1 MEPSWR
7 GHPSAGLRVTVLGRL
22 GVEVGGDA
30 LPLRGDRR
38 RALLAALFLGAGR
51 TLAVG
56 DLVTRVWGVSSNQAN
71 RSALQVHVARARALF
86 DAHCG
91 RPLILGGDGGYRI
104 ELDETESDLLTFRS
118 LVRQAD
124 AADTPEGRTDLLVH
138 ALGLWR
144 GPVLGDVT
152 SPVLHARD
160 VAPLNEELL
169 RVAEAGFGAALERG
183 DHEEVARRVASVVA
197 DHPER
202 EPLARI
208 HMVALYR
215 SGRSSEALRVYA
227 RTRAVLAE
235 RLGADPGRELRET
248 FHGILR
254 GDLDRVPRVP
264 RPRALGGPDAA
275 GREGTARPARGA
287 DPPEPGVVPA
297 ELPAAVVPLV
307 GRDRALA
314 ELDRLVD
321 PCALMPGS
329 VLVRGPA
336 GAGSS
341 ALAVRWAHGA
351 AAHFP
356 DGQLYVNLRGEDGR
370 PYDPAEAL
378 RRLLRS
384 LTGGAEVPD
393 GLGTDE
399 VAARARTLT
408 ARRRVLL
415 VLDNAVSARQV
426 RPLLPGG
433 TGCAAVVT
441 SRHWLTDLLVRDG
454 LRVLPVGALAREEAV
469 ALLESLVAPERRSGE
484 GLERLAQL
492 AGCLPLPLRMAVAWL
507 DTRPDR
513 SVDDL
518 VRAVE
523 GVDPAHSGTPAA
535 RMAAV
540 LRAGPGEG
548 RRGRGEV
555 PAGPGPPATSLRPP
569 SYAPLSPG

>member
-1 MEPSWR
+1 MSRRDSARRRYATTADTRHAEPPSR
-7 GHPSAGLRVTVLGRL
+7 GRPSGSLRVTVLGRL
-22 GVEVGGDA
+22 GAEVDGVA
-30 LPLRGDRR
+30 LPLRGGKR
-38 RALLAALFLGAGR
+38 RALLASLFLGAGR
-51 TLAVG
+51 TLAVE
-56 DLVTRVWGVSSNQAN
+56 DLVERVWGVPPDQAN

-86 DAHCG
+86 DTYCG
-91 RPLILGGDGGYRI
+91 RPLILGGEGGYRI

-118 LVRQAD
+118 LVRRAG
-124 AADTPEGRTDLLVH
+124 AADSPGARTDLLIH

-152 SPVLHARD
+152 STVLHARD
-160 VAPLNEELL
+160 VAPLHEELL
-169 RVAEAGFGAALERG
+169 RVAEEGFGAALDRG
-183 DHEEVARRVASVVA
+183 DHEEVARRVAPVAA

-208 HMVALYR
+208 RMVALYR
-215 SGRSSEALRVYA
+215 AGRSSEALRVYA

-264 RPRALGGPDAA
+264 RPRALGGADAA
-275 GREGTARPARGA
+275 GLEGTVRSGRAA
-287 DPPEPGVVPA
+287 DPPDSGMVPA
-297 ELPAAVVPLV
+297 ELPAAVTPLV
-307 GRDRALA
+307 GRERALA

-321 PCALMPGS
+321 PCGLMPGG

-370 PYDPAEAL
+370 PRDPAEVL

-384 LTGGAEVPD
+384 LTGGAEVPPD
-393 GLGTDE
+393 LGADE

-454 LRVLPVGALAREEAV
+454 LRVLPVGALEQEEAV
-469 ALLESLVAPERRSGE
+469 ALLES
-484 GLERLAQL
+484 
-492 AGCLPLPLRMAVAWL
+492 
-507 DTRPDR
+507 
-513 SVDDL
+513 
-518 VRAVE
+518 
-523 GVDPAHSGTPAA
+523 
-535 RMAAV
+535 
-540 LRAGPGEG
+540 
-548 RRGRGEV
+548 
-555 PAGPGPPATSLRPP
+555 
-569 SYAPLSPG
+569 